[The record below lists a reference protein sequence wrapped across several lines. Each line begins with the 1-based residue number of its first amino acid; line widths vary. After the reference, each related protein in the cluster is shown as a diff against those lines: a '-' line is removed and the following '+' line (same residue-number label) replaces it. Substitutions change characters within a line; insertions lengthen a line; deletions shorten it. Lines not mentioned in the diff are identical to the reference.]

1 MFSHRR
7 KLLIGI
13 TAVALAMSA
22 AHAQDKKKKGAAS
35 NSDRGKATATSPQVQ
50 AVQTARTADA
60 LAKYGDA
67 RKDPLALIVAAKML
81 REVGGQDLKA
91 PKTTT
96 GGSGQAAA
104 DKPDTRTADAL
115 LQRARALAGD
125 RKDLLALADD
135 VAKAGGRG
143 AVGGPKSTR
152 TVVNTNGTDQFR
164 VAFDAGVPAMV
175 AISGDGDSR
184 LDLLVYDENG
194 NRICSQVG
202 PGDDAACRWTP
213 SWTGSFTIRVVN
225 YGVANQYRIWT
236 N

>member
-1 MFSHRR
+1 
-7 KLLIGI
+7 
-13 TAVALAMSA
+13 VALAMSA
-22 AHAQDKKKKGAAS
+22 AYAQEKKKAAAS
-35 NSDRGKATATSPQVQ
+35 NADRKATASSPQVD

-67 RKDPLALIVAAKML
+67 RKDALALIVAAKML
-81 REVGGQDLKA
+81 REVGSQELKA
-91 PKTTT
+91 PKTST
-96 GGSGQAAA
+96 GTASKAA
-104 DKPDTRTADAL
+104 DKPDARTPDAL

-143 AVGGPKSTR
+143 ASGGPKSTR
-152 TVVNTNGTDQFR
+152 TVVNSQGTDQFR
-164 VAFDAGVPAMV
+164 ISFDAGQPAMV

-184 LDLLVYDENG
+184 LDLFVYDENG

-213 SWTGSFTIRVVN
+213 SWSGSFTIRVVN
-225 YGVANQYRIWT
+225 YGIANQYRIWT